1 MLKQRKYM
9 DVCVPSSVDES
20 SGYHMNSYELLWT
33 KTRSS
38 TGASFIS
45 TTSGVFVKQC
55 IFCKKKDKKFKEAKQ
70 ALIMASTENVKK
82 NIKRYAEILKD
93 EDILR
98 LILDEDFV
106 SKEMCYHSI
115 CRVEYQNRAKLV
127 SNRSIKTGE
136 GQQNGQDESWQHF
149 SRRIHNEAFKALSA
163 TIDIQ
168 IIEDEEV
175 FLTKDLSTQYN
186 ALLLEIGSDEFEN
199 SSALQKLETK
209 LMQMY
214 GDKIS
219 IEQGETKRGKIVFN
233 SKTRLQDALWKEND
247 IKRRLEI
254 QLRDVVLALRE
265 ELRKQ
270 SPQKLPENLKIEA
283 IFQGE
288 VNVPDNLHLFL
299 NYLISRP
306 DPRKQSSSNKQRR
319 INLIGEN
326 IIYAISSGAKIPAK
340 HLQVGLAMKS
350 LTGNR
355 KVIEVL
361 DRLGHSISY
370 SVVEEIETELTFEG

>member
-1 MLKQRKYM
+1 M
-9 DVCVPSSVDES
+9 
-20 SGYHMNSYELLWT
+20 
-33 KTRSS
+33 
-38 TGASFIS
+38 F
-45 TTSGVFVKQC
+45 
-55 IFCKKKDKKFKEAKQ
+55 
-70 ALIMASTENVKK
+70 
-82 NIKRYAEILKD
+82 
-93 EDILR
+93 
-98 LILDEDFV
+98 
-106 SKEMCYHSI
+106 
-115 CRVEYQNRAKLV
+115 
-127 SNRSIKTGE
+127 
-136 GQQNGQDESWQHF
+136 
-149 SRRIHNEAFKALSA
+149 
-163 TIDIQ
+163 
-168 IIEDEEV
+168 
-175 FLTKDLSTQYN
+175 
-186 ALLLEIGSDEFEN
+186 
-199 SSALQKLETK
+199 
-209 LMQMY
+209 

-219 IEQGETKRGKIVFN
+219 IEQEETKRGKIVFN
-233 SKTRLQDALWKEND
+233 SKTRLQDALWNEND

-270 SPQKLPENLKIEA
+270 SPQKLPENLKIAA

-350 LTGNR
+350 LTGSR